1 MLYTDPTTA
10 ARAVA
15 AQIAQANHV
24 LVLTHVNPDGDAIG
38 SLMGVTHVLRA
49 LGKQVT
55 PMPLSPLPQYAAW
68 LPGLETARVYASGT
82 PLPADIDLIFVVDT
96 ASIERLGR
104 VYPEHAAT
112 LDGLPMIVVDH
123 HVTNDGRGTLNLI
136 QPSAASACELLY
148 ALFAAM
154 GAPIT
159 PAAATCLLLGL
170 TTDTQSFQTSAT
182 VPDSLRAAAA
192 LIDLG
197 ADQQRITSEVYY
209 ALPAPSALLIGQAL
223 AVMHCEGGIAWAHVS
238 NTMMV
243 ATGAEEEAADEVV
256 RVMQR
261 IGGVQALVLFKER
274 GDGTTKISLR
284 SRPPYDVAA
293 LAQTFGGGGHKQAS
307 GATLNVPPAEAET
320 LVLPRL
326 RAMIAPSL
334 PEGRSKGGAG

>member
-1 MLYTDPTTA
+1 MKLYTDPTTA
-10 ARAVA
+10 APLVA

-38 SLMGVTHVLRA
+38 SLMGMTHVLRA

-55 PMPLSPLPQYAAW
+55 PMPLSPLPHYVVW
-68 LPGLETARVYASGT
+68 LPGMETTQVYASGE
-82 PLPADIDLIFVVDT
+82 PLPADIDLIVIVDT
-96 ASIERLGR
+96 ASVERLGR

-112 LDGLPMIVVDH
+112 LDALPMIVVDH

-154 GAPIT
+154 DAPIT

-182 VPDSLRAAAA
+182 VPGSLRAAAA

-209 ALPAPSALLIGQAL
+209 ALPASSALLIGQAL
-223 AVMHCEGGIAWAHVS
+223 ADLRCEGGIAWTHVS
-238 NTMMV
+238 NRMMA

-256 RVMQR
+256 RMMQR
-261 IGGVQALVLFKER
+261 IAGVHALVLFKER
-274 GDGTTKISLR
+274 ADGTTKMSLR
-284 SRPPYDVAA
+284 SRPPYNVAQ

-307 GATLNVPPAEAET
+307 GATLNVPPAEAEA

-326 RAMIAPSL
+326 RDMV
-334 PEGRSKGGAG
+334 AG